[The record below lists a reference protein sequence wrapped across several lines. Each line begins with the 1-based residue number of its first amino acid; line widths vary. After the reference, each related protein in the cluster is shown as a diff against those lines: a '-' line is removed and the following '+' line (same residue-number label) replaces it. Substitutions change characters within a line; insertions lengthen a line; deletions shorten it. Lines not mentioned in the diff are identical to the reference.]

1 MVLVSRATAQTAT
14 RARQTA
20 SAMGVQTGYW
30 SRLTR
35 GGRVP
40 NGTVERSEEGR
51 QVRRELRHAEQD
63 AGELREQ
70 MTSASGHRQVS
81 LLHRL
86 CDKMVMLD
94 TVKRRWC
101 AMLDRHKGAR
111 G

>member
-1 MVLVSRATAQTAT
+1 MSKPNQLKILETDQHQYCCVECGQWFWSPRATAQTAT

-70 MTSASGHRQVS
+70 MTSASGHRTGQPVAS
-81 LLHRL
+81 PL
-86 CDKMVMLD
+86 
-94 TVKRRWC
+94 
-101 AMLDRHKGAR
+101 
-111 G
+111 